1 VITPAPAPA
10 PSIVFSPVSP
20 APAAPPAPSLVVARP
35 VVPPVDTEKKSKV
48 VESET
53 PTVVVVVPPVI
64 GPEPQLPPA
73 EITTQIV
80 DLPEAEVAKVKVAT
94 RMIVTKLPKAKATAP
109 ISFAL
114 GMFDKGS
121 NKVITDFNLVAGVKV
136 LSKTPKV
143 CTVSTT
149 FDKKSS
155 KYVIRVNGLSIGQCR
170 IAAVDKGNEEKLG
183 STLQIEQTIT
193 KITAKK
199 S

>member
-121 NKVITDFNLVAGVKV
+121 NKAITDFNLVAGVKV